1 MDGWRG
7 GSAGV
12 PGSCRMGTQRWVL
25 LLSRGRSLPLFFFPQ
40 WCCGRSCSAGTGP
53 GHAGVQQCE
62 EGLCARGWDSTEVF
76 RYPPALELAAAGME
90 QGGTAVP
97 RVPSRA
103 LHLGED
109 ER

>member
-1 MDGWRG
+1 M
-7 GSAGV
+7 
-12 PGSCRMGTQRWVL
+12 
-25 LLSRGRSLPLFFFPQ
+25 
-40 WCCGRSCSAGTGP
+40 
-53 GHAGVQQCE
+53 QQCE
-62 EGLCARGWDSTEVF
+62 EGLCERGWDSTEVF

-90 QGGTAVP
+90 QGSTAVP